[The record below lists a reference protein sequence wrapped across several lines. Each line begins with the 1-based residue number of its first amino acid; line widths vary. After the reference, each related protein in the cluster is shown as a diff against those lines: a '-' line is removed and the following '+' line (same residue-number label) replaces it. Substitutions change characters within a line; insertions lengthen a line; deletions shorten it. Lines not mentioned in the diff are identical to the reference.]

1 MNTIA
6 KTKTVPLHQLLD
18 KSYLSKSMVIVT
30 SRPAAAAN
38 LNESVLS
45 KRIET
50 FGFSKQQILEYID
63 NFPFANSS
71 LESASDCSY
80 SSSLKEYL
88 HSHPS
93 VFNMCFLPVHAAMI
107 SFLYQLKG
115 GNIPAT
121 QTKIYEEFTRSMIL
135 RHLRHQD

>member
-6 KTKTVPLHQLLD
+6 KTTKTVPLYQLLD

-30 SRPAAAAN
+30 SRPAATAN

-71 LESASDCSY
+71 LESASGYSY

-93 VFNMCFLPVHAAMI
+93 VFKNHP
-107 SFLYQLKG
+107 
-115 GNIPAT
+115 
-121 QTKIYEEFTRSMIL
+121 RSL
-135 RHLRHQD
+135 E